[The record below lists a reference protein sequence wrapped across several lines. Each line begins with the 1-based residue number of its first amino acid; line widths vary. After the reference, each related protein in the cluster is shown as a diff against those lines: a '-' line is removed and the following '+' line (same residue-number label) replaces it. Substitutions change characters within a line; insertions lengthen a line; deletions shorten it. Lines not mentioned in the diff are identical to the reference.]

1 MKLLYHRKICSYKLP
16 LKTVKPIPYLEPQ
29 RILIYNDEV
38 NQLDPKLDVLEKK
51 IDELQRSINKIR
63 KIFLWMLILTLLFFL
78 LPLAGLFF
86 LIPKFLATYSNI
98 LQLQ

>member
-1 MKLLYHRKICSYKLP
+1 MTGDRELP
-16 LKTVKPIPYLEPQ
+16 NPLSQSSKRPY
-29 RILIYNDEV
+29 NGDMD
-38 NQLDPKLDVLEKK
+38 QLDSKLDVLEKK

-86 LIPKFLATYSNI
+86 LIPKFLSTYSNI